1 VTYGFHDTDY
11 RETVHWSVTCPG
23 DLLCR
28 ILLRCLINMEIA
40 NGNSFMPFVQLG
52 RCGADIQDSDGKVTK
67 SLEADT
73 RSQKDGQ
80 TGV

>member
-1 VTYGFHDTDY
+1 
-11 RETVHWSVTCPG
+11 
-23 DLLCR
+23 
-28 ILLRCLINMEIA
+28 MEIA